1 MNKVINSRQAV
12 CGTIWAIC
20 FCIIAALWPLRLV
33 TEKVVSGS
41 NRQMSMQSE
50 AITEEYVVEQMFV
63 AQYDHLQ
70 SIRIYFLNESAGE
83 EFNFILRDASR
94 NILMEQI
101 ISTDDMQEMPGFCT
115 IRVNQDT
122 EVGREYYYAV
132 QGITADFYVAYEDT
146 ETSGTIYN
154 GTLYYGNV
162 EDTEH
167 NIITEYE
174 YRIPLRK
181 GKTLVCDVLLVMFGI
196 LVTFITGKYYKK
208 YPDRNGLLTVETVW
222 KRVATPVI
230 VAAAIVSIAAIWPCK
245 LFSPYAENN
254 LFFIAGVLITAGIL
268 LYGVHH
274 ERMHKSNDMGLSVL
288 RDKWTDYLQAVF
300 FAMAIQAGVHYMNGL
315 YEIHHMIAYREMLIC
330 FGLAVIVTYKRKELL
345 NWVNL
350 IYLVIA
356 AFVGYSYYQN
366 QLVSPEMVSPGTEEG
381 IQVVKLTVWAG
392 IIAGIVILNT
402 VYSIVGLVRRQRTGR
417 IAGERSFSLWYG
429 AVLIIFFVL
438 LLVFRNTRG
447 WPIYLVCAFSLYYM
461 RAAVWEKKDRL
472 PQNICNGI
480 LLHFLVMVGYCLLH
494 RPYMFYQYYRYPF
507 VFHTVTISAVYLSLV
522 VCAAFTKLLG
532 CYRREQ
538 KLSFIWKELT
548 VFGISAVYL
557 LFTLSRTGYLAVAAM
572 ALIVIPT
579 VCLSMKKK
587 IRSLAAVAVIMLFS
601 VLLCFPAVFTAQR
614 IVPAVVAQPETM
626 EIETLPS
633 EIQHGRD
640 LDSHYYMTL
649 RRFVHV
655 FQMKVFGVPEEE
667 CINQYKIVKDDTGA
681 AMEYCLIEECFA
693 DDGMLVASEDFS
705 GSGISGQGEESQPDE
720 EAWQEEEEWS
730 EEETQQE
737 SDAEAYTNGRLDIF
751 KLYYEHLN
759 MEGHDD
765 MYIMLP
771 DGNLI
776 VHAHNIYLQTAY
788 DHGVP
793 VGIVFVLFGFATLI
807 QSAAYYRRRKDD
819 RLCSALPLALLI
831 LFAVAGL
838 TEWIFHPCHPIAFC
852 LLLMLAPLLTDMGRT
867 AEGTSRD
874 GKEA

>member
-12 CGTIWAIC
+12 CGTVWVIC
-20 FCIIAALWPLRLV
+20 FCVIIALWPLRLV
-33 TEKVVSGS
+33 TENVVSGS

-70 SIRIYFLNESAGE
+70 NIRIYFLNESAGE

-94 NILMEQI
+94 NILMQQA

-115 IRVNQDT
+115 IRVNQET
-122 EVGREYYYAV
+122 EVGREYYYAI
-132 QGITADFYVAYEDT
+132 QGITSDFYVAYEDT

-167 NIITEYE
+167 NIIAEYE
-174 YRIPLRK
+174 YKVPLRK
-181 GKTLVCDVLLVMFGI
+181 GKTLVCDALLVMFGI
-196 LVTFITGKYYKK
+196 LVFFITGKYYKK
-208 YPDRNGLLTVETVW
+208 HPDRNGLLTVETVW

-230 VAAAIVSIAAIWPCK
+230 IAAALGCIIAIWPCR

-274 ERMHKSNDMGLSVL
+274 ERMHKSSDMGLSIL
-288 RDKWTDYLQAVF
+288 RDRWTDYLQAAF

-315 YEIHHMIAYREMLIC
+315 YEIHHMIAYREMLIY
-330 FGLAVIVTYKRKELL
+330 FGLAVIMTYKRKELL

-356 AFVGYSYYQN
+356 VLAGRSYYQN

-381 IQVVKLTVWAG
+381 IQVVKLTVWVG
-392 IIAGIVILNT
+392 IIAGIVLLNT
-402 VYSIVGLVRRQRTGR
+402 VCIIVNMVRRLWAGR
-417 IAGERSFSLWYG
+417 VERERRFSFWYG
-429 AVLIIFFVL
+429 AVLTVFFVL
-438 LLVFRNTRG
+438 LIVFRNTRG
-447 WPIYLVCAFSLYYM
+447 WPVYLVCAFGLYYV
-461 RAAVWEKKDRL
+461 RVAVWEKRDRL
-472 PQNICNGI
+472 LSNICNGI
-480 LLHFLVMVGYCLLH
+480 LLHFLVMTGYCLLH
-494 RPYMFYQYYRYPF
+494 RPYMFYRYYRYPF
-507 VFHTVTISAVYLSLV
+507 IFHTVTISAVYLSLV
-522 VCAAFTKLLG
+522 VCAALAKLLG

-538 KLSFIWKELT
+538 KLSCVWKELT
-548 VFGISAVYL
+548 VFGISVIYL
-557 LFTLSRTGYLAVAAM
+557 VFTLSRTGYLAVAAM
-572 ALIVIPT
+572 AFVVIPV

-587 IRSLAAVAVIMLFS
+587 VRNLFIVLVMMLFI

-614 IVPAVVAQPETM
+614 IVPAVAAQPETM
-626 EIETLPS
+626 MIEELPS

-640 LDSHYYMTL
+640 LDSNYYMTI
-649 RRFVHV
+649 RRFIHV
-655 FQMKVFGVPEEE
+655 FQSKVLGIPDEK
-667 CINQYKIVKDDTGA
+667 CINQYKTAKDDKKRDAEYRMA
-681 AMEYCLIEECFA
+681 AGGFIT
-693 DDGMLVASEDFS
+693 DKMLVASSDFS
-705 GSGISGQGEESQPDE
+705 GNEISGQ
-720 EAWQEEEEWS
+720 
-730 EEETQQE
+730 EEETQEEDEQQNEEEQQE

-751 KLYYEHLN
+751 KLYYENLN
-759 MEGHDD
+759 MVGHDD
-765 MYIMLP
+765 MYITLP
-771 DGNLI
+771 DGNLV
-776 VHAHNIYLQTAY
+776 VHAHNIYLQTAF
-788 DHGVP
+788 DHGIP
-793 VGIVFVLFGFATLI
+793 VGIVFILFGFSTLI
-807 QSAAYYRRRKDD
+807 QSAVYYRRRKND
-819 RLCSALPLALLI
+819 RLCSVLPLALLI

-852 LLLMLAPLLTDMGRT
+852 LLLMLAPLLSDMGRD

>member
-12 CGTIWAIC
+12 CGTVWVIC
-20 FCIIAALWPLRLV
+20 FCIIVALWPLRLV

-94 NILMEQI
+94 NILMEQF

-122 EVGREYYYAV
+122 EVGQGYYYAV
-132 QGITADFYVAYEDT
+132 QGISTGFYVAYEDT

-174 YRIPLRK
+174 YKIPLRK
-181 GKTLVCDVLLVMFGI
+181 GKTLMCDALLVMFGV
-196 LVTFITGKYYKK
+196 LVTFITGKYYTKH
-208 YPDRNGLLTVETVW
+208 PDRNRLLTVETVW
-222 KRVATPVI
+222 KRTATPVI
-230 VAAAIVSIAAIWPCK
+230 IAAAVICIAAIWPCK

-254 LFFIAGVLITAGIL
+254 LFFIAGVLIAAGIL

-274 ERMHKSNDMGLSVL
+274 ERMHKSNDMGFSIL
-288 RDKWTDYLQAVF
+288 RDKWTDYLQAAF

-315 YEIHHMIAYREMLIC
+315 YEIHHMIAYREMLIY
-330 FGLAVIVTYKRKELL
+330 FGMAVIVTYKRKELF

-350 IYLVIA
+350 ICLIIA
-356 AFVGYSYYQN
+356 AFVGRSYYQN

-402 VYSIVGLVRRQRTGR
+402 IYSIVNLVRRWRTGR
-417 IAGERSFSLWYG
+417 TSGERSFSLWYG
-429 AVLIIFFVL
+429 AVLTIFFVL

-447 WPIYLVCAFSLYYM
+447 WPIYLVCAFGLYYV
-461 RAAVWEKKDRL
+461 RVAVWEKKDRL
-472 PQNICNGI
+472 LQNICNGI

-507 VFHTVTISAVYLSLV
+507 IFHTVTVSAVYLSLV

-538 KLSFIWKELT
+538 KLSCIWKELT

-557 LFTLSRTGYLAVAAM
+557 VFTLSRTGYLAVTAM
-572 ALIVIPT
+572 ALVVIPA

-587 IRSLAAVAVIMLFS
+587 IGSLAAAIVIMLFS

-614 IVPAVVAQPETM
+614 IVPAVAAQPETL

-640 LDSHYYMTL
+640 LDSNYYMTI
-649 RRFVHV
+649 RRFIHV
-655 FQMKVFGVPEEE
+655 FQMKVLGIPEEE
-667 CINQYKIVKDDTGA
+667 CINQYKTAKDDSRGDI
-681 AMEYCLIEECFA
+681 EYCLTEESFVN
-693 DDGMLVASEDFS
+693 DKMLVASADFS
-705 GSGISGQGEESQPDE
+705 GSEISEQEEDGQSDE
-720 EAWQEEEEWS
+720 EEWQEEEE
-730 EEETQQE
+730 QQE

-751 KLYYEHLN
+751 KLYYENLN
-759 MEGHDD
+759 RKGHDE
-765 MYIMLP
+765 MGITLP
-771 DGNLI
+771 DGTLI
-776 VHAHNIYLQTAY
+776 VHAHNIYLQVAH

-793 VGIVFVLFGFATLI
+793 VGIVFVLFGFSTLI
-807 QSAAYYRRRKDD
+807 QSAIYYRRRKDD

-852 LLLMLAPLLTDMGRT
+852 LLLVLAPLLADMGRT
-867 AEGTSRD
+867 AKGTGRD

>member
-12 CGTIWAIC
+12 CGTVWAIC

-33 TEKVVSGS
+33 TERVVSGS

-70 SIRIYFLNESAGE
+70 SIRIYLLNESAGE
-83 EFNFILRDASR
+83 EFNFTLRDASR
-94 NILMEQI
+94 NILMQQV

-115 IRVNQDT
+115 IRVNQET
-122 EVGREYYYAV
+122 EVGKEYYYAI
-132 QGITADFYVAYEDT
+132 QGISSDFYVACEDT

-174 YRIPLRK
+174 YKVPLRK
-181 GKTLVCDVLLVMFGI
+181 GKTLVCDALLVVFGI
-196 LVTFITGKYYKK
+196 LVTFVTGKYYGK

-230 VAAAIVSIAAIWPCK
+230 IIAALGGIVAVWPCK

-254 LFFIAGVLITAGIL
+254 LFFIAGILITAGVL

-274 ERMHKSNDMGLSVL
+274 ERLHKSNDMGLSAL
-288 RDKWTDYLQAVF
+288 RDRWSDYLQAAF
-300 FAMAIQAGVHYMNGL
+300 LAMAIQAGVHYMNGL
-315 YEIHHMIAYREMLIC
+315 YEIHHMIAYREMLVY
-330 FGLAVIVTYKRKELL
+330 FGLAVIAAYKREELF
-345 NWVNL
+345 NWINL
-350 IYLVIA
+350 LYLVIA
-356 AFVGYSYYQN
+356 AFAGHFYYQA
-366 QLVSPEMVSPGTEEG
+366 QLASPDMVSPGTEEG

-402 VYSIVGLVRRQRTGR
+402 IRSIVVTVYRLRADRTSM
-417 IAGERSFSLWYG
+417 ERHISIWYG
-429 AVLIIFFVL
+429 AVVTVFFVL
-438 LLVFRNTRG
+438 LLVFRNKRG
-447 WPIYLVCAFSLYYM
+447 WPIYLVCAFGLYYV
-461 RAAVWEKKDRL
+461 RAAVWEKRDRL
-472 PQNICNGI
+472 LQNICNGI
-480 LLHFLVMVGYCLLH
+480 LLHFLVMTGYCLLH

-507 VFHTVTISAVYLSLV
+507 IFHTVTISAVYLSLV
-522 VCAAFTKLLG
+522 VCAALVKLLG
-532 CYRREQ
+532 CYRREP
-538 KLSFIWKELT
+538 KLSCIWKELA

-557 LFTLSRTGYLAVAAM
+557 VFTLSRTGYLAVAAM
-572 ALIVIPT
+572 AVIVIPV
-579 VCLSMKKK
+579 VCLDMKKK
-587 IRSLAAVAVIMLFS
+587 ARSLFIAIAMMFLAVLF
-601 VLLCFPAVFTAQR
+601 CFPAVFTAQR
-614 IVPAVVAQPETM
+614 IIPAVVAQPETM
-626 EIETLPS
+626 PIEELPD
-633 EIQHGRD
+633 EIQHGKD
-640 LDSHYYMTL
+640 LDSNYYMTL
-649 RRFVHV
+649 RRFIHV
-655 FQMKVFGVPEEE
+655 FQSKVLGIPDEE
-667 CINQYKIVKDDTGA
+667 CINQYKTAKDDRKRDAGYCMA
-681 AMEYCLIEECFA
+681 AGDFLTDE
-693 DDGMLVASEDFS
+693 MLVASADFS
-705 GSGISGQGEESQPDE
+705 GSGISGQAEESGADEQAEEDGQSDGEER
-720 EAWQEEEEWS
+720 
-730 EEETQQE
+730 QE

-751 KLYYEHLN
+751 KLYYENLN

-765 MYIMLP
+765 MYITLP

-776 VHAHNIYLQTAY
+776 VHAHNIYLQAAY
-788 DHGVP
+788 DHGIP
-793 VGIVFVLFGFATLI
+793 VGIAFVLFGICTLI
-807 QSAAYYRRRKDD
+807 QSAVYYRRRKDD

-838 TEWIFHPCHPIAFC
+838 TEWIFHPCNPIAFC